1 MACRRPWPL
10 GSAGAAL
17 VAALVVLCEPPA
29 RAQQSMPVF
38 ESRPQVGP
46 LQCPSPTTTTPPR
59 SSSPSDRIPDA
70 DDLEAGAVE
79 LPAARSVAAPKL
91 PAELI
96 RGFNLSIE
104 HDEPLRVAF
113 WGDSHVAAGYI
124 TDELVKYLEAG
135 GFAVETR
142 VIPASVGRA
151 GVRLPLKKTCKG
163 GAWRLQPSYISP
175 ATMPVGPS
183 LANLRSGKSGD
194 YLWLDFRYRPDQHVR
209 RLQIHALPTGVRTVI
224 GVRID
229 DGPEV
234 RIEVKS
240 AVIDLRASSSI
251 STLKLRVLQGE
262 FVLQHFTL
270 DYAKV
275 SSITL
280 DVFGLPSST
289 VKGWANA
296 DVAYL
301 KKSITPDAYEAIVL
315 EFGTNE
321 GAVDRFNAPAY
332 AAMLGASLRNV
343 RQVLPH
349 ASCVL
354 MGPTDRGMR
363 LSGGK
368 RNERIDLM
376 YYARVHQQITR
387 IQGEVGA
394 TFGCALWD
402 WQRFM
407 GGPGSMY
414 LWARDTP
421 PLAAGDLI
429 HLTPFGYR
437 RTASGLAQSLG
448 WLDP

>member
-1 MACRRPWPL
+1 MACRPPWRL
-10 GSAGAAL
+10 ANAGAAV
-17 VAALVVLCEPPA
+17 VASLFLCEPQT
-29 RAQQSMPVF
+29 RAQESVPVF
-38 ESRPQVGP
+38 ESRPQVGA
-46 LQCPSPTTTTPPR
+46 LQCPSQTTTTRPR
-59 SSSPSDRIPDA
+59 SSSPSDRIPNA

-79 LPAARSVAAPKL
+79 LPATRSIAAPKL
-91 PAELI
+91 PAELM
-96 RGFNLSIE
+96 RGFDLSIE

-135 GFAVETR
+135 AYAVETR

-163 GAWRLQPSYISP
+163 GEWRLQPSYSSP
-175 ATMPVGPS
+175 TTMQVGPS
-183 LANLRSGKSGD
+183 LANLRSGKVGD
-194 YLWLDFRYRPDQHVR
+194 YLWLDFRYRPDQQVR
-209 RLQIHALPTGVRTVI
+209 RLQIHALPTAARTAI

-240 AVIDLRASSSI
+240 AVIELRATSSI

-262 FVLQHFTL
+262 FVLQHLTL
-270 DYAKV
+270 DYARP

-280 DVFGLPSST
+280 DVFGLPSAT

-301 KKSITPDAYEAIVL
+301 KKSLAPDAYEAIVL

-321 GAVDRFNAPAY
+321 GAVDRFNPAAY
-332 AAMLGASLRNV
+332 AAMLAASLRNV

-363 LSGGK
+363 LSGGR

-394 TFGCALWD
+394 SFGCAVWD

-421 PLAAGDLI
+421 PLSAGDLI
-429 HLTPFGYR
+429 HLTPAGYR
-437 RTASGLAQSLG
+437 RTAAALADSLG
-448 WLDP
+448 WREP